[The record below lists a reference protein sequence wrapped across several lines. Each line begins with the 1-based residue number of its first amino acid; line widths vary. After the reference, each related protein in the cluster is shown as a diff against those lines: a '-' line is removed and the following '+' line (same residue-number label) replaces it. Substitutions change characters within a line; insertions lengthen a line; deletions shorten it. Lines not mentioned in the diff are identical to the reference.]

1 MESKLL
7 LFIGDN
13 KLDSYDRIWD
23 MLSLAYWGKI
33 MLRGWILYYTN
44 EAKLTENDHGVGRL
58 LQAAKAKGIELSV
71 YSPHQFELVVTR
83 DDRKSILID
92 GEPTPLPD
100 FIIPRLGSNT
110 TYFALA
116 VIRQLEKLGVYSCN
130 SAETIEIVKDKL
142 HMHQLLAHSNLPTPK
157 TMLVK
162 FPEDTELVKR
172 EIGFPLIIKN
182 VTGTEGA
189 GIYLC
194 DSEAH
199 FVDLMELIYSNN
211 EKANIILQECV
222 SSSLGQDLRVFVLG
236 GRVVGCM
243 RRYSETSFKAN
254 FSKGGKVEQF
264 ELTPEAEWLATETAR
279 LVDLDIAGIDLLF
292 DEQGYKICEANS
304 SPGFKGLEQV
314 TGEVIAEQI
323 LDYITL
329 KLHGTLEI
337 DSINDE
343 QGS

>member
-1 MESKLL
+1 
-7 LFIGDN
+7 
-13 KLDSYDRIWD
+13 
-23 MLSLAYWGKI
+23 
-33 MLRGWILYYTN
+33 MLRGWILYSKKESELSEEDY
-44 EAKLTENDHGVGRL
+44 GVNRL
-58 LQAAKAKGIELSV
+58 LQAARAKGIELSV
-71 YSPHQFELVVTR
+71 YSPNQFELVVTR

-92 GEPTPLPD
+92 AHPTPLPD

-116 VIRQLEKLGVYSCN
+116 IIRQLEKLGVYSCN
-130 SAETIEIVKDKL
+130 GPETIETVKDKL

-162 FPEDTELVKR
+162 FPVDIDIVKN

-182 VTGTEGA
+182 ITGTEGA

-194 DSEAH
+194 EGEAH
-199 FVDLMELIYSNN
+199 FQDLMELIYSNN

-236 GRVVGCM
+236 NSVIGCM

-254 FSKGGKVEQF
+254 FSKGGKIESF
-264 ELTPEAEWLATETAR
+264 NLTQEIEWLATETAR
-279 LVDLDIAGIDLLF
+279 LVNLDIAGIDLLF

-304 SPGFKGLEQV
+304 SPGFQGLEQV
-314 TGEVIAEQI
+314 TGQVIAEQI
-323 LDYITL
+323 LDYINL
-329 KLHGTLEI
+329 KLHGTLEPE
-337 DSINDE
+337 N
-343 QGS
+343 